1 MLAPSGS
8 GIRAAAAAIDSSAPK
23 VFQRN
28 RAHGKDLLDL
38 DRVLSRATVQERNAR
53 VAESSNCVVGRGLGL
68 EGGWKMS
75 KSFAVNSLRSY
86 YTR

>member
-1 MLAPSGS
+1 MEKWQDSCGKNVLAPSGS

-38 DRVLSRATVQERNAR
+38 DRVLSRARTKRSCGRKLQLRGWSGAVGTWAR
-53 VAESSNCVVGRGLGL
+53 RRPENV
-68 EGGWKMS
+68 
-75 KSFAVNSLRSY
+75 
-86 YTR
+86 